1 MRKLTPFDRSA
12 QTAPVLL
19 TAHAIHT
26 ADVAASTATAMLT
39 DRGRIL
45 AIGTL
50 ADCEAAAERGGLSPS
65 ASTSATGSWSPA
77 SSTPTRIRSC
87 SGR

>member
-1 MRKLTPFDRSA
+1 M
-12 QTAPVLL
+12 LL
-19 TAHAIHT
+19 TAQAIHT
-26 ADVAASTATAMLT
+26 ADAAATTATAMLT

-45 AIGTL
+45 AIGTP
-50 ADCEAAAERGGLSPS
+50 AECEAAVERAGLSQS
-65 ASTSATGSWSPA
+65 ASTSVTRSWSPG